1 MLLLSVQMWLYRLWT
16 HKWEVLRALL
26 ISTVMMMMRHGRLAP
41 ICSPVLHLLPHTHTH
56 TPHSSLPV
64 GEDWCRWVACWA
76 QCLGV
81 VQDNC
86 VLLGASSGLH
96 LLDSSMVSLAK
107 QSMQQRVFTPTILL
121 HLRYLLKV
129 GWACRFVR
137 PATITQSDTFTPGR
151 CSTHTFC
158 G

>member
-1 MLLLSVQMWLYRLWT
+1 MTLPPLNSQMGGF
-16 HKWEVLRALL
+16 E
-26 ISTVMMMMRHGRLAP
+26 STVDQHGDDDDEARTIGSNLFTCPPP
-41 ICSPVLHLLPHTHTH
+41 ITTHTHTH